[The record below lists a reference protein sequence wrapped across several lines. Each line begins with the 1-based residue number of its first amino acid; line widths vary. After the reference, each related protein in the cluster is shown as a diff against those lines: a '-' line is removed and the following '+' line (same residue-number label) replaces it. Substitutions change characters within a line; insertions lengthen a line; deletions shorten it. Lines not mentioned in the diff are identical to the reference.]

1 MVLTVDLVEAVLT
14 IHQELVVLHQED
26 QEILPLPLPHKEMM
40 VDKVDI
46 MDQLTV

>member
-1 MVLTVDLVEAVLT
+1 MVLPVDLVEAVLT
-14 IHQELVVLHQED
+14 VYQELVVLHQEE
-26 QEILPLPLPHKEMM
+26 QEIHPQQLPLKETL